1 MKNETT
7 PSVKWLL
14 GPAEWNIFYSV
25 NAFYMQTL
33 ELHYDLIDFLGTSS
47 KVSYASKSSALAF
60 HFKQRFYI
68 ALNLVVDSMEAVYN
82 IMPQKSQQPPR
93 EL

>member
-14 GPAEWNIFYSV
+14 GPAEWNSFYPV

-33 ELHYDLIDFLGTSS
+33 ELHYDLIDFLGTSL

-60 HFKQRFYI
+60 HFKQRFYV

-82 IMPQKSQQPPR
+82 IMTKNHNKLPR